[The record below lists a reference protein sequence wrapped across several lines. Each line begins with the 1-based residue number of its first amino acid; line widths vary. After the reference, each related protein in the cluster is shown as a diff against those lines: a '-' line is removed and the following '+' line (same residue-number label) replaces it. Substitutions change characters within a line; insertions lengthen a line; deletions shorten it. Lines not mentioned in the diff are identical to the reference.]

1 MEVGSI
7 TSGKSTG
14 LSCRKGQ
21 THSEDWEWK
30 GGEFRYL
37 QHGWHGDFL
46 NSGRNQSLLDWKA
59 ISPIPI
65 WTRGMW
71 ASFLQTFDL
80 NQLMQLL

>member
-1 MEVGSI
+1 MSSI
-7 TSGKSTG
+7 TPGKSTG

-46 NSGRNQSLLDWKA
+46 NSGSNQLC
-59 ISPIPI
+59 
-65 WTRGMW
+65 WTGKQFPP
-71 ASFLQTFDL
+71 SQYGHEGCGLVSLQTFDL

>member
-7 TSGKSTG
+7 ARGKSTG

-30 GGEFRYL
+30 GEFRYP

-46 NSGRNQSLLDWKA
+46 NSGSN
-59 ISPIPI
+59 
-65 WTRGMW
+65 
-71 ASFLQTFDL
+71 
-80 NQLMQLL
+80 